1 MGSFTDRMNE
11 ASDGNLRMVA
21 RLENVDFQLEYVRDD
36 LEGKFSEDTLEEA
49 YQTVM
54 GNLVCSHDF
63 TQIADG
69 KGLESEVYILE
80 TKIVFIFPASRYEG
94 YFVSFDR
101 GDSVTV
107 LGINNVAREFERIQ
121 TD

>member
-1 MGSFTDRMNE
+1 MRAFTDRIDE
-11 ASDGNLRMVA
+11 VSDGNLRMVA
-21 RLENVDFQLEYVRDD
+21 RLESVDFELEYVRDD
-36 LEGKFSEDTLEEA
+36 LQGKFSAETLEKA

-54 GNLVCSHDF
+54 GNMVSSHDF

-69 KGLESEVYILE
+69 KGLESEVFILE

-101 GDSVTV
+101 ADSVSI
-107 LGINNVAREFERIQ
+107 LAINDVAREFDRIQ